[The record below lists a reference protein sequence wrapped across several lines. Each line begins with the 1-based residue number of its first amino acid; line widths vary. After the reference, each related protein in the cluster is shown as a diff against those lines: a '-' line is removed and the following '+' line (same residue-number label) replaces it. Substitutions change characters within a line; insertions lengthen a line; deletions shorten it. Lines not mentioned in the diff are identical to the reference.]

1 MKKNLVLA
9 LVLMATVGWLLAQG
23 YVFGGVGPKYDPK
36 TAPPLSLPDAYTL
49 AVAYMGART
58 NQFYCVKA
66 SCLERVQYAGWVF
79 GFSSTNGQTAHLI
92 VWFDKKVYE
101 FLRPGDPWK

>member
-1 MKKNLVLA
+1 MKKISLLA
-9 LVLMATVGWLLAQG
+9 LILGGTAGWLFAQG
-23 YVFGGVGPKYDPK
+23 YVFSGTGPAYDPK
-36 TAPPLSLPDAYTL
+36 TPPPLSLPEAYKL
-49 AVAYMGART
+49 ATAHLGART

-92 VWFDKKVYE
+92 VWFSKNVYE
-101 FLRPGDPWK
+101 FQRAGDPWK